1 MEIYARGLE
10 AVKAY
15 DKALTGGEAY
25 INNIRVRLFG
35 QVQLG
40 KSNLMDL
47 LLRENFNEKEEGT
60 VVLFGQTQLGKSK
73 LIMDLLQRENF
84 NEKEEST
91 VGLDTDS
98 LYFKV
103 STETWKSRKVKQ
115 ELQFEPEV
123 QFEHLAARI
132 MSEFFRNQRANVL
145 GFSLELD
152 HVLESDSD
160 LVLVPPG
167 KSSTKSSRH
176 GSTKP
181 LRNTEY
187 LQGRFSEKVARLVEK
202 MLQEEENANHEDNI
216 YSVLSDFGGQ
226 LVFYEAHS
234 IFLTEKAIYILVS
247 ELSRDPEERAIPL
260 VKTGLFGIKE
270 GIDFNKT
277 NLDYLD
283 FWMSSIHSLASPHV
297 LSSQETAPNA
307 SHVLPRRL
315 PPVFLVCTHADVP
328 LGGSNARDLALKRYD
343 FLQRK
348 IYKEHLYKDFFV
360 VDNTKSGSEEECIE
374 VKRLR
379 EEVLAVAKELQVT
392 KEEIPVKWLRYENK
406 LRKKHDKWITL
417 EEAKRIA
424 FEDCGIQEDE
434 EFSTLLNFLHDQ
446 RIVIHFNG
454 SPELERMVILDP
466 QWLVDVLKNVITV
479 RRFKH
484 TEHPVKDLW
493 IQLEET
499 GILDEKLI
507 DHAWRDLL
515 DNQESH
521 KSLIAI
527 MERLS
532 LISPWSSSKDSK
544 QYLVPSMLMSPPTD
558 DVLQLLDSV
567 NVPSLF
573 VTFASGRVPLGLFS
587 RLISHFF
594 QWCGEEWKSKVSPQL
609 FHNFAMFHILPDQ
622 GISVMFWCHST
633 AIEVAVYSGDNDEK
647 RTDIFRAVHWKLRF
661 SLECMR
667 KEFHWLNNMKYDM
680 CVCCPV
686 CSRPG
691 SGKCRDHD
699 VRGCECLHFLSESD
713 LRQRQHCNRLRRS
726 PLGDRRIW
734 VKQFEFWFLIGE
746 GEEGA
751 GMSTNQVRCQSYPLP
766 WVDKTLILFKFN
778 DTFLKVD
785 LICFLAAASHSYN
798 KSWRLPRC
806 ERNIFH
812 RR

>member
-1 MEIYARGLE
+1 MEIYDRGLE

-15 DKALTGGEAY
+15 DKALTGGKG
-25 INNIRVRLFG
+25 IPLMRIG
-35 QVQLG
+35 QVRSG
-40 KSNLMDL
+40 KSNLMDHL
-47 LLRENFNEKEEGT
+47 P
-60 VVLFGQTQLGKSK
+60 
-73 LIMDLLQRENF
+73 RENF

-115 ELQFEPEV
+115 ELQFEREV
-123 QFEHLAARI
+123 QFEHRARI
-132 MSEFFRNQRANVL
+132 RREIF
-145 GFSLELD
+145 LEVD
-152 HVLESDSD
+152 HFLKSDSV

-181 LRNTEY
+181 LRNTVY
-187 LQGRFSEKVARLVEK
+187 LRG
-202 MLQEEENANHEDNI
+202 
-216 YSVLSDFGGQ
+216 
-226 LVFYEAHS
+226 
-234 IFLTEKAIYILVS
+234 
-247 ELSRDPEERAIPL
+247 
-260 VKTGLFGIKE
+260 
-270 GIDFNKT
+270 
-277 NLDYLD
+277 
-283 FWMSSIHSLASPHV
+283 
-297 LSSQETAPNA
+297 
-307 SHVLPRRL
+307 RRL
-315 PPVFLVCTHADVP
+315 PSVFLP
-328 LGGSNARDLALKRYD
+328 FGGSNARDLAPKMYGTRPRKRY
-343 FLQRK
+343 R
-348 IYKEHLYKDFFV
+348 EHLYKDIFV
-360 VDNTKSGSEEECIE
+360 VDNTKSGGEEECVE
-374 VKRLR
+374 VRRLR
-379 EEVLAVAKELQVT
+379 EEVPAVAKELELT
-392 KEEIPVKWLRYENK
+392 KEEIPVTWLRYENK
-406 LRKKHDKWITL
+406 LRKKRDKWLTL
-417 EEAKRIA
+417 EEAKWVA
-424 FEDCGIQEDE
+424 FEDCEIKKDD
-434 EFSTLLNFLHDQ
+434 EFSALLTFLHDKG
-446 RIVIHFNG
+446 IVIHFSD
-454 SPELERMVILDP
+454 SPELERIVILDP

-532 LISPWSSSKDSK
+532 LISPWPSSKDSK

-573 VTFASGRVPLGLFS
+573 VTFASGRVPPGLFS

-594 QWCGEEWKSKVSPQL
+594 QWCGEEWKL

-633 AIEVAVYSGDNDEK
+633 AIEVAIYSTDNDEK
-647 RTDIFRAVHWKLRF
+647 RVDISRAVYWRLRF
-661 SLECMR
+661 ILECMR
-667 KEFHWLNNMKYDM
+667 KEFYWLNNVKYDM

-686 CSRPG
+686 CSRSG
-691 SGKCRDHD
+691 SGKCRDHE

-713 LRQRQHCNRLRRS
+713 LRKRRHCDRPGRS
-726 PLGDRRIW
+726 LLGDRRIR
-734 VKQFEFWFLIGE
+734 VKQFECWFLIGE

-766 WVDKTLILFKFN
+766 WVDKTLLLFKFN
-778 DTFLKVD
+778 DTFLKW
-785 LICFLAAASHSYN
+785 F
-798 KSWRLPRC
+798 KSGFNLFFSRC
-806 ERNIFH
+806 KPFTQQVMEAPSVRKAYFP
-812 RR
+812 

>member
-1 MEIYARGLE
+1 MEIYARDLE

-15 DKALTGGEAY
+15 DKALTGGKG
-25 INNIRVRLFG
+25 IPLMRIG
-35 QVQLG
+35 QVRSG
-40 KSNLMDL
+40 KSNLMDHL
-47 LLRENFNEKEEGT
+47 P
-60 VVLFGQTQLGKSK
+60 
-73 LIMDLLQRENF
+73 RENF

-115 ELQFEPEV
+115 KLQFEREV
-123 QFEHLAARI
+123 QFEHRARI
-132 MSEFFRNQRANVL
+132 RREIL
-145 GFSLELD
+145 LEVD
-152 HVLESDSD
+152 HFLKSDSV

-181 LRNTEY
+181 LRNTVY
-187 LQGRFSEKVARLVEK
+187 LRG
-202 MLQEEENANHEDNI
+202 
-216 YSVLSDFGGQ
+216 
-226 LVFYEAHS
+226 
-234 IFLTEKAIYILVS
+234 
-247 ELSRDPEERAIPL
+247 
-260 VKTGLFGIKE
+260 
-270 GIDFNKT
+270 
-277 NLDYLD
+277 
-283 FWMSSIHSLASPHV
+283 
-297 LSSQETAPNA
+297 
-307 SHVLPRRL
+307 RRL
-315 PPVFLVCTHADVP
+315 PSVFLP
-328 LGGSNARDLALKRYD
+328 FGGSNARDLAPKMYGTRPRKRY
-343 FLQRK
+343 R
-348 IYKEHLYKDFFV
+348 EHLYKDIFV
-360 VDNTKSGSEEECIE
+360 VDNTKSGGEEECVE
-374 VKRLR
+374 VRRLR
-379 EEVLAVAKELQVT
+379 EEVPAVAKELELT
-392 KEEIPVKWLRYENK
+392 KEEIPVTWLRYENK
-406 LRKKHDKWITL
+406 LRKKRDKWLTL
-417 EEAKRIA
+417 EEAKWVA
-424 FEDCGIQEDE
+424 FEDCEIKKDD
-434 EFSTLLNFLHDQ
+434 EFSALLTFLHDKG
-446 RIVIHFNG
+446 IVIHFSD
-454 SPELERMVILDP
+454 SPELERIVILDP

-515 DNQESH
+515 DNEENH
-521 KSLIAI
+521 KSLIAV

-532 LISPWSSSKDSK
+532 LISPWPSSKDSK

-573 VTFASGRVPLGLFS
+573 VTFASGRVPPGLFS

-633 AIEVAVYSGDNDEK
+633 AIEVAIYSTDNDEK
-647 RTDIFRAVHWKLRF
+647 RVDISRAVYWRLRF
-661 SLECMR
+661 ILECMR
-667 KEFHWLNNMKYDM
+667 KEFYWLNNVKYDM

-713 LRQRQHCNRLRRS
+713 LRKRRHCDRPGRS
-726 PLGDRRIW
+726 LLGDRRIR
-734 VKQFEFWFLIGE
+734 VKQFECWFLIGE

-766 WVDKTLILFKFN
+766 WVDKTL
-778 DTFLKVD
+778 TF
-785 LICFLAAASHSYN
+785 
-798 KSWRLPRC
+798 
-806 ERNIFH
+806 
-812 RR
+812 

>member
-1 MEIYARGLE
+1 MEIYDRGLE

-15 DKALTGGEAY
+15 DKALTGGKG
-25 INNIRVRLFG
+25 IPLMRIG
-35 QVQLG
+35 QVRSG
-40 KSNLMDL
+40 KSNLMDHL
-47 LLRENFNEKEEGT
+47 P
-60 VVLFGQTQLGKSK
+60 
-73 LIMDLLQRENF
+73 RENF

-115 ELQFEPEV
+115 ELQFEREV
-123 QFEHLAARI
+123 QFEHRARI
-132 MSEFFRNQRANVL
+132 RREIF
-145 GFSLELD
+145 LEVD
-152 HVLESDSD
+152 HFLKSDSV

-181 LRNTEY
+181 LRNTVY
-187 LQGRFSEKVARLVEK
+187 LRG
-202 MLQEEENANHEDNI
+202 
-216 YSVLSDFGGQ
+216 
-226 LVFYEAHS
+226 
-234 IFLTEKAIYILVS
+234 
-247 ELSRDPEERAIPL
+247 
-260 VKTGLFGIKE
+260 
-270 GIDFNKT
+270 
-277 NLDYLD
+277 
-283 FWMSSIHSLASPHV
+283 
-297 LSSQETAPNA
+297 
-307 SHVLPRRL
+307 RRL
-315 PPVFLVCTHADVP
+315 PSVFLP
-328 LGGSNARDLALKRYD
+328 FGGSNARDLAPKMYGTRPRKRY
-343 FLQRK
+343 R
-348 IYKEHLYKDFFV
+348 EHLYKDIFV
-360 VDNTKSGSEEECIE
+360 VDNTKSGGEEECVE
-374 VKRLR
+374 VRRLR
-379 EEVLAVAKELQVT
+379 EEVPAVAKELELT
-392 KEEIPVKWLRYENK
+392 KEEIPVTWLRYENK
-406 LRKKHDKWITL
+406 LRKKRDKWLTL
-417 EEAKRIA
+417 EEAKWVA
-424 FEDCGIQEDE
+424 FEDCEIKKDD
-434 EFSTLLNFLHDQ
+434 EFSALLTFLHDKG
-446 RIVIHFNG
+446 IVIHFSD
-454 SPELERMVILDP
+454 SPELERIVILDP

-515 DNQESH
+515 DNEENH
-521 KSLIAI
+521 KSLIAV

-532 LISPWSSSKDSK
+532 LISPWPSSKDSK

-573 VTFASGRVPLGLFS
+573 VTFASGRVPPGLFS

-594 QWCGEEWKSKVSPQL
+594 QWCGEEWKL

-633 AIEVAVYSGDNDEK
+633 AIEVAIYSTDNDEK
-647 RTDIFRAVHWKLRF
+647 RVDISRAVYWRLRF
-661 SLECMR
+661 ILECMR
-667 KEFHWLNNMKYDM
+667 KEFYWLNNVKYDM

-699 VRGCECLHFLSESD
+699 MRGCECLHFWSEFD
-713 LRQRQHCNRLRRS
+713 LRQRQHCDKPGRS
-726 PLGDRRIW
+726 LLGDRRIR
-734 VKQFEFWFLIGE
+734 VKQFECWFLIGE

-766 WVDKTLILFKFN
+766 WVDKTLLLFKFN
-778 DTFLKVD
+778 DTFLKW
-785 LICFLAAASHSYN
+785 F
-798 KSWRLPRC
+798 KSGFNLFFSRC
-806 ERNIFH
+806 KPFTQQVMEAPSVRKAYFP
-812 RR
+812 

>member
-1 MEIYARGLE
+1 MEIDARGLE
-10 AVKAY
+10 AVKALN
-15 DKALTGGEAY
+15 KALTGGKR
-25 INNIRVRLFG
+25 IL
-35 QVQLG
+35 
-40 KSNLMDL
+40 
-47 LLRENFNEKEEGT
+47 

-73 LIMDLLQRENF
+73 LIMDPLQRENF

-132 MSEFFRNQRANVL
+132 MSEIFRNQRANVL

-187 LQGRFSEKVARLVEK
+187 LQGRFSEEVARLVEK

-216 YSVLSDFGGQ
+216 YSVLWDFGGQ
-226 LVFYEAHS
+226 SVYYETHP

-247 ELSRDPEERAIPL
+247 DLSRDPDKNAIPP
-260 VKTGLFGIKE
+260 VKTGLFEDKV
-270 GIDFNKT
+270 DSDCSKT

-283 FWMSSIHSLASPHV
+283 FWMSSIYSLVSPDV
-297 LSSQETAPNA
+297 LSSQETAPN
-307 SHVLPRRL
+307 VVPRRL

-328 LGGSNARDLALKRYD
+328 FGGSNARGLALKTYG
-343 FLQRK
+343 FLQHK
-348 IYKEHLYKDFFV
+348 TYKEHLYKDVFV
-360 VDNTKSGSEEECIE
+360 VDNTKSGSEEECTE

-379 EEVLAVAKELQVT
+379 EEVLAVAKELQLT

-446 RIVIHFNG
+446 RIVIHFSG

-515 DNQESH
+515 DNQENH
-521 KSLIAI
+521 KSLVAI

-532 LISPWSSSKDSK
+532 LISPWPSSKDSK

-567 NVPSLF
+567 NAPSLF
-573 VTFASGRVPLGLFS
+573 LTFASGRVPPGLFS
-587 RLISHFF
+587 RLILHFL

-622 GISVMFWCHST
+622 GISVIFWCHST
-633 AIEVAVYSGDNDEK
+633 AIEVAVYSGGNDEK
-647 RTDIFRAVHWKLRF
+647 RADISRAVHWKLRF
-661 SLECMR
+661 ILECMR
-667 KEFHWLNNMKYDM
+667 KEFHWLNNVKYDM

-691 SGKCRDHD
+691 SVKCRDHD

-713 LRQRQHCNRLRRS
+713 LRQRQHCNRQGRS
-726 PLGDRRIW
+726 LLGDRRIR
-734 VKQFEFWFLIGE
+734 VKQFECWFLIGE

-766 WVDKTLILFKFN
+766 WVDKTLLLFKFN
-778 DTFLKVD
+778 DTVKVV
-785 LICFLAAASHSYN
+785 
-798 KSWRLPRC
+798 
-806 ERNIFH
+806 
-812 RR
+812 

>member
-1 MEIYARGLE
+1 MEIYARGPQ

-15 DKALTGGEAY
+15 DKALTGGKAC
-25 INNIRVRLFG
+25 IKRIPVMLIG
-35 QVQLG
+35 QERTG
-40 KSNLMDL
+40 KTSL
-47 LLRENFNEKEEGT
+47 K
-60 VVLFGQTQLGKSK
+60 KSLK
-73 LIMDLLQRENF
+73 GENF

-91 VGLDTDS
+91 VGIETDPS
-98 LYFKV
+98 YFKV
-103 STETWKSRKVKQ
+103 STEIWKSGKVD
-115 ELQFEPEV
+115 EEVEFEPED
-123 QFEHLAARI
+123 QFEHLAAAKVI
-132 MSEFFRNQRANVL
+132 CEFLREQRA
-145 GFSLELD
+145 SP
-152 HVLESDSD
+152 ESDAESE
-160 LVLVPPG
+160 LKPPDE
-167 KSSTKSSRH
+167 SSRNSSRD

-181 LRNTEY
+181 SRNIES
-187 LQGRFSEKVARLVEK
+187 LHRKLPEEIARLVEK

-216 YSVLSDFGGQ
+216 YSVLWDFGGQ
-226 LVFYEAHS
+226 SVYYETHP

-247 ELSRDPEERAIPL
+247 NLSRDPDKEASPT
-260 VKTGLFGIKE
+260 VKTGLVENKVD
-270 GIDFNKT
+270 IDCRKT

-283 FWMSSIHSLASPHV
+283 FWMSSIYSLVSPDV
-297 LSSQETAPNA
+297 LSPQQAASNV

-328 LGGSNARDLALKRYD
+328 FGGSNARDLALKTYG
-343 FLQRK
+343 FLQHK
-348 IYKEHLYKDFFV
+348 TYKEHLYKDVFV
-360 VDNTKSGSEEECIE
+360 VDNTKSGSEEECTE

-379 EEVLAVAKELQVT
+379 EEVLAVAKELPLT

-424 FEDCGIQEDE
+424 FEDCGIQEDD

-446 RIVIHFNG
+446 RIVIHFSG

-532 LISPWSSSKDSK
+532 LISPWPSSKDSK

-573 VTFASGRVPLGLFS
+573 VTFASGRVPPGLFS
-587 RLISHFF
+587 RLILHFL
-594 QWCGEEWKSKVSPQL
+594 QWCGEEWKSKVSPEL

-622 GISVMFWCHST
+622 GISVIFWCHST
-633 AIEVAVYSGDNDEK
+633 AIEVAVYSGGNDEK
-647 RTDIFRAVHWKLRF
+647 RADISRAVHWKLRF
-661 SLECMR
+661 ILECMR
-667 KEFHWLNNMKYDM
+667 KEFHWLNNVKYDM

-691 SGKCRDHD
+691 SVKCRDHD

-713 LRQRQHCNRLRRS
+713 LRQRQHCDRPGRS
-726 PLGDRRIW
+726 ILWDRRIR
-734 VKQFEFWFLIGE
+734 VKQFECWFLIGE
-746 GEEGA
+746 REEGA
-751 GMSTNQVRCQSYPLP
+751 GISTNQVRCQP
-766 WVDKTLILFKFN
+766 ILF
-778 DTFLKVD
+778 LGW
-785 LICFLAAASHSYN
+785 I
-798 KSWRLPRC
+798 
-806 ERNIFH
+806 

>member
-1 MEIYARGLE
+1 MEIYARSLE

-15 DKALTGGEAY
+15 NKALTGGKG
-25 INNIRVRLFG
+25 IPLMRIG
-35 QVQLG
+35 QVRSG
-40 KSNLMDL
+40 KSNLMDHL
-47 LLRENFNEKEEGT
+47 P
-60 VVLFGQTQLGKSK
+60 
-73 LIMDLLQRENF
+73 RENF

-115 ELQFEPEV
+115 ELQFEREV
-123 QFEHLAARI
+123 QFEHRARI
-132 MSEFFRNQRANVL
+132 RREIF
-145 GFSLELD
+145 LEVD
-152 HVLESDSD
+152 HFLKSDSV

-181 LRNTEY
+181 LRNTVY
-187 LQGRFSEKVARLVEK
+187 LRG
-202 MLQEEENANHEDNI
+202 
-216 YSVLSDFGGQ
+216 
-226 LVFYEAHS
+226 
-234 IFLTEKAIYILVS
+234 
-247 ELSRDPEERAIPL
+247 
-260 VKTGLFGIKE
+260 
-270 GIDFNKT
+270 
-277 NLDYLD
+277 
-283 FWMSSIHSLASPHV
+283 
-297 LSSQETAPNA
+297 
-307 SHVLPRRL
+307 RRL
-315 PPVFLVCTHADVP
+315 PSVFLP
-328 LGGSNARDLALKRYD
+328 FGGSNARDLAPKMYGTRPRKRY
-343 FLQRK
+343 R
-348 IYKEHLYKDFFV
+348 EHLYKDIFV
-360 VDNTKSGSEEECIE
+360 VDNTKSGGEEECVE
-374 VKRLR
+374 VRRLR
-379 EEVLAVAKELQVT
+379 EEVPAVAKELELT
-392 KEEIPVKWLRYENK
+392 KEEIPVTWLRYENK
-406 LRKKHDKWITL
+406 LRKKRDKWLTL
-417 EEAKRIA
+417 EEAKWVA
-424 FEDCGIQEDE
+424 FEDCEIKKDD

-446 RIVIHFNG
+446 RIVIHFSG
-454 SPELERMVILDP
+454 SPELERIVILDP

-515 DNQESH
+515 DNQENH
-521 KSLIAI
+521 KSLIAV

-532 LISPWSSSKDSK
+532 LISPWPSSKDSK

-633 AIEVAVYSGDNDEK
+633 AIEVAIYSTDNDEK
-647 RTDIFRAVHWKLRF
+647 RVDISRAVYWRLRF
-661 SLECMR
+661 ILECMR
-667 KEFHWLNNMKYDM
+667 KEFHWLNNVKYDM

-691 SGKCRDHD
+691 SGKCHDHD
-699 VRGCECLHFLSESD
+699 MRGCECLHFWSEFD
-713 LRQRQHCNRLRRS
+713 LRQRQHCDKPGRS
-726 PLGDRRIW
+726 LLGDRRIR
-734 VKQFEFWFLIGE
+734 VKQFECWFSG
-746 GEEGA
+746 GEEGDDA
-751 GMSTNQVRCQSYPLP
+751 GIPTNQVRCQSHPLP
-766 WVDKTLILFKFN
+766 
-778 DTFLKVD
+778 
-785 LICFLAAASHSYN
+785 
-798 KSWRLPRC
+798 
-806 ERNIFH
+806 
-812 RR
+812 

>member
-1 MEIYARGLE
+1 MEIYARDLE

-15 DKALTGGEAY
+15 DKALTGGKG
-25 INNIRVRLFG
+25 IRLMRIG
-35 QVQLG
+35 QVRSG
-40 KSNLMDL
+40 KSNLMDHL
-47 LLRENFNEKEEGT
+47 P
-60 VVLFGQTQLGKSK
+60 
-73 LIMDLLQRENF
+73 RENF

-123 QFEHLAARI
+123 QFEHLARI
-132 MSEFFRNQRANVL
+132 RSEIFRNQRANVL
-145 GFSLELD
+145 GFLLELD

-167 KSSTKSSRH
+167 KSSTKSPRH

-187 LQGRFSEKVARLVEK
+187 LQGRFSE
-202 MLQEEENANHEDNI
+202 D
-216 YSVLSDFGGQ
+216 
-226 LVFYEAHS
+226 
-234 IFLTEKAIYILVS
+234 
-247 ELSRDPEERAIPL
+247 
-260 VKTGLFGIKE
+260 
-270 GIDFNKT
+270 
-277 NLDYLD
+277 LDYLD

-307 SHVLPRRL
+307 CHVLPRRL
-315 PPVFLVCTHADVP
+315 PSVFLP
-328 LGGSNARDLALKRYD
+328 FGGSNARDLAPKMYGTLPRKRYG
-343 FLQRK
+343 
-348 IYKEHLYKDFFV
+348 EHLYKDIFV
-360 VDNTKSGSEEECIE
+360 VDNTKSGGEEECVE
-374 VKRLR
+374 VRRLR
-379 EEVLAVAKELQVT
+379 EEVPAVAKELELT
-392 KEEIPVKWLRYENK
+392 KEEIPVTWLRYESK
-406 LRKKHDKWITL
+406 LRKKRDKWLTL
-417 EEAKRIA
+417 EEAKWVA
-424 FEDCGIQEDE
+424 FEDCEIQKDD
-434 EFSTLLNFLHDQ
+434 EFSALLTFLHDKG
-446 RIVIHFNG
+446 IVIHFSG
-454 SPELERMVILDP
+454 SPELERVAILDP

-515 DNQESH
+515 DNQENH
-521 KSLIAI
+521 KSLIAV

-532 LISPWSSSKDSK
+532 LISPWPSSKDSK

-573 VTFASGRVPLGLFS
+573 VTFASGRVPPGLFS
-587 RLISHFF
+587 RLILHFL
-594 QWCGEEWKSKVSPQL
+594 QWCGEEWKSKVSPEL
-609 FHNFAMFHILPDQ
+609 FHNFSMFHILPDQ
-622 GISVMFWCHST
+622 GISVIFWCHST
-633 AIEVAVYSGDNDEK
+633 AIEVAVYSGGNDEK
-647 RTDIFRAVHWKLRF
+647 RADISRAVHWKLRF
-661 SLECMR
+661 ILECMR
-667 KEFHWLNNMKYDM
+667 KEFHWLNNVKYDM

-691 SGKCRDHD
+691 SVKCRDHD

-713 LRQRQHCNRLRRS
+713 LRQRQHCNRQGRS
-726 PLGDRRIW
+726 LLGDRRIR
-734 VKQFEFWFLIGE
+734 VKQFECWFLIGE

-751 GMSTNQVRCQSYPLP
+751 GMSTHQVRCPSYPLP
-766 WVDKTLILFKFN
+766 WVDKTLLLFKFN
-778 DTFLKVD
+778 DTFFEVV
-785 LICFLAAASHSYN
+785 
-798 KSWRLPRC
+798 
-806 ERNIFH
+806 
-812 RR
+812 

>member
-1 MEIYARGLE
+1 MHYFKIASSVPLEIYARGPE

-15 DKALTGGEAY
+15 GKALTKGKACHKR
-25 INNIRVRLFG
+25 ISLMLIG
-35 QVQLG
+35 QDQAG
-40 KSNLMDL
+40 KTSLKKL
-47 LLRENFNEKEEGT
+47 LNG
-60 VVLFGQTQLGKSK
+60 
-73 LIMDLLQRENF
+73 ENF

-91 VGLDTDS
+91 VGIETDP
-98 LYFKV
+98 LYLKA
-103 STETWKSRKVKQ
+103 SREIWKSGKVK
-115 ELQFEPEV
+115 EEV
-123 QFEHLAARI
+123 QFDPEDQFGH
-132 MSEFFRNQRANVL
+132 
-145 GFSLELD
+145 LELELLRKISRED
-152 HVLESDSD
+152 MENLTWLSPELDSVSDTKSES
-160 LVLVPPG
+160 VLVPPG
-167 KSSTKSSRH
+167 KSSAKSSRH

-181 LRNTEY
+181 LRNTES
-187 LQGRFSEKVARLVEK
+187 LQGRFLEEVARLVEK
-202 MLQEEENANHEDNI
+202 MRQEEENANHEDNI
-216 YSVLSDFGGQ
+216 YSVLWDFCGQ
-226 LVFYEAHS
+226 SVYYETYP
-234 IFLTEKAIYILVS
+234 IFLKEKAIYILLS
-247 ELSRDPEERAIPL
+247 DLSRDPEERAILP
-260 VKTGLFGIKE
+260 VKTGLFESKVD
-270 GIDFNKT
+270 IDCNKT

-283 FWMSSIHSLASPHV
+283 FWMSSIYSLVSPDV
-297 LSSQETAPNA
+297 LSSQETAPN
-307 SHVLPRRL
+307 VVPRRL

-328 LGGSNARDLALKRYD
+328 FGGSNARDLALKTYG
-343 FLQRK
+343 FLQHK
-348 IYKEHLYKDFFV
+348 TYKEHLYKDVFV
-360 VDNTKSGSEEECIE
+360 VDNTKSGSEEECTE

-379 EEVLAVAKELQVT
+379 EEVLAVAKELQLT

-424 FEDCGIQEDE
+424 FEDCEIQEDD

-446 RIVIHFNG
+446 RIVIHFSG

-532 LISPWSSSKDSK
+532 LISPWPSSKDSK

-573 VTFASGRVPLGLFS
+573 VTFASGRVPPGLFS
-587 RLISHFF
+587 RLILHFL
-594 QWCGEEWKSKVSPQL
+594 QWCGEEWKSKVSPEL

-622 GISVMFWCHST
+622 GISVIFWCHST

-647 RTDIFRAVHWKLRF
+647 RADISRAVHWKLRF
-661 SLECMR
+661 ILECMR
-667 KEFHWLNNMKYDM
+667 KEFHWLNNVKYDM

-691 SGKCRDHD
+691 SVKCRDHD

-713 LRQRQHCNRLRRS
+713 LRQRQHCNRQGRS
-726 PLGDRRIW
+726 LLGDRRIR
-734 VKQFEFWFLIGE
+734 VKQFECWFSG
-746 GEEGA
+746 GEEGEDA
-751 GMSTNQVRCQSYPLP
+751 GISTNQVCCQSHPLP
-766 WVDKTLILFKFN
+766 
-778 DTFLKVD
+778 
-785 LICFLAAASHSYN
+785 
-798 KSWRLPRC
+798 
-806 ERNIFH
+806 
-812 RR
+812 

>member
-1 MEIYARGLE
+1 MKILARGPE

-15 DKALTGGEAY
+15 DKALSGGKACIKRIPVMLIGQERTGKTSLKKSLKGEH
-25 INNIRVRLFG
+25 
-35 QVQLG
+35 
-40 KSNLMDL
+40 
-47 LLRENFNEKEEGT
+47 
-60 VVLFGQTQLGKSK
+60 
-73 LIMDLLQRENF
+73 F

-91 VGLDTDS
+91 VGIDTDS
-98 LYFKV
+98 LYFKL
-103 STETWKSRKVKQ
+103 SKETWKSGKVKE

-123 QFEHLAARI
+123 QFEHFLARI
-132 MSEFFRNQRANVL
+132 AVAGSEFIKNETAKVM
-145 GFSLELD
+145 GFFPEL
-152 HVLESDSD
+152 HPVLESDSES
-160 LVLVPPG
+160 VLEPPVE
-167 KSSTKSSRH
+167 SSTRSSRH

-181 LRNTEY
+181 LRNIESLHGKSIEEVT
-187 LQGRFSEKVARLVEK
+187 RLVEK
-202 MLQEEENANHEDNI
+202 MLEEEENANHEDNI
-216 YSVLSDFGGQ
+216 YSVLWDFGGQ
-226 LVFYEAHS
+226 SVYYETHP

-247 ELSRDPEERAIPL
+247 DLSRDPDENAIPP
-260 VKTGLFGIKE
+260 VKTGLFRDKVDIE
-270 GIDFNKT
+270 CSKT

-283 FWMSSIHSLASPHV
+283 FWMSSIYSLVSPDV
-297 LSSQETAPNA
+297 LSSQETAPN
-307 SHVLPRRL
+307 VVPRRL

-328 LGGSNARDLALKRYD
+328 FGGSNARDLALKTYG
-343 FLQRK
+343 FLQCK
-348 IYKEHLYKDFFV
+348 TYKEHLYKDVFV
-360 VDNTKSGSEEECIE
+360 VDNTKSGSEEECTE

-379 EEVLAVAKELQVT
+379 EEVLAVAKELQLT

-424 FEDCGIQEDE
+424 FEDCGIQEDD

-446 RIVIHFNG
+446 RIVIHFRG

-532 LISPWSSSKDSK
+532 LISPWPSSKDSK

-573 VTFASGRVPLGLFS
+573 VTFASGRVPPGLFS
-587 RLISHFF
+587 RLILHFL
-594 QWCGEEWKSKVSPQL
+594 QWCGEEWKSKVSPEL

-622 GISVMFWCHST
+622 GISVIFWCHST
-633 AIEVAVYSGDNDEK
+633 AIEVAVYSGGNDEK
-647 RTDIFRAVHWKLRF
+647 RADICRAVHWKLRF
-661 SLECMR
+661 ILECMR
-667 KEFHWLNNMKYDM
+667 KEFHWLNNVKYDM
-680 CVCCPV
+680 RVCCPV

-691 SGKCRDHD
+691 SGKCHDHD
-699 VRGCECLHFLSESD
+699 MRGCECLHFWSEFD
-713 LRQRQHCNRLRRS
+713 LRQRQHCDKPGRS
-726 PLGDRRIW
+726 LLGDRRIR
-734 VKQFEFWFLIGE
+734 VKQFECWFLIGE
-746 GEEGA
+746 DEGA
-751 GMSTNQVRCQSYPLP
+751 GMSTNQVRCQSCPLP
-766 WVDKTLILFKFN
+766 WVDKTPLLFKFN
-778 DTFLKVD
+778 DTFLKW
-785 LICFLAAASHSYN
+785 F
-798 KSWRLPRC
+798 KSGFNLFFSRC
-806 ERNIFH
+806 KPFTQQVMEAPSVRKAYFP
-812 RR
+812 

>member
-1 MEIYARGLE
+1 MHYFKIASSVPLEIYARGPE

-15 DKALTGGEAY
+15 GKALTKGKACHKR
-25 INNIRVRLFG
+25 ISLMLIG
-35 QVQLG
+35 QDQAG
-40 KSNLMDL
+40 KTSLKKL
-47 LLRENFNEKEEGT
+47 LNG
-60 VVLFGQTQLGKSK
+60 
-73 LIMDLLQRENF
+73 ENF

-91 VGLDTDS
+91 VGIETDP
-98 LYFKV
+98 LYLKA
-103 STETWKSRKVKQ
+103 SREIWKSGKVK
-115 ELQFEPEV
+115 EEV
-123 QFEHLAARI
+123 QFDPEDQFGH
-132 MSEFFRNQRANVL
+132 
-145 GFSLELD
+145 LELELLRKISRED
-152 HVLESDSD
+152 MENLTWLSPELDSVSDTKSES
-160 LVLVPPG
+160 VLVPPG
-167 KSSTKSSRH
+167 KSSAKSSRH

-181 LRNTEY
+181 LRNTES
-187 LQGRFSEKVARLVEK
+187 LQGRFLEEVARLVEK
-202 MLQEEENANHEDNI
+202 MRQEEENANHEDNI
-216 YSVLSDFGGQ
+216 YSVLWDFCGQ
-226 LVFYEAHS
+226 SVYYETYP
-234 IFLTEKAIYILVS
+234 IFLKEKAIYILLS
-247 ELSRDPEERAIPL
+247 DLSRDPEERAILP
-260 VKTGLFGIKE
+260 VKTGLFESKVD
-270 GIDFNKT
+270 IDCNKT

-283 FWMSSIHSLASPHV
+283 FWMSSIYSLVSPDV
-297 LSSQETAPNA
+297 LSSQETVPN
-307 SHVLPRRL
+307 VVPRRL

-328 LGGSNARDLALKRYD
+328 FGGSNARDLALKTYG
-343 FLQRK
+343 FLQHK
-348 IYKEHLYKDFFV
+348 TYKEHLYKDVFV
-360 VDNTKSGSEEECIE
+360 VDNTKSGSEEECTE

-379 EEVLAVAKELQVT
+379 EEVLAVAKELQLT

-406 LRKKHDKWITL
+406 LRKKHDKWITH

-424 FEDCGIQEDE
+424 FEDCGIQEDD

-446 RIVIHFNG
+446 RIVIHFSG

-532 LISPWSSSKDSK
+532 LISPWPSSKDSK

-573 VTFASGRVPLGLFS
+573 VTFASGRVPPGLFS
-587 RLISHFF
+587 RLILHFL
-594 QWCGEEWKSKVSPQL
+594 QWCGEEWKSKVSPEL

-622 GISVMFWCHST
+622 GISVIFWCHST

-647 RTDIFRAVHWKLRF
+647 RADISRAVHWKLRF
-661 SLECMR
+661 ILECMR
-667 KEFHWLNNMKYDM
+667 KEFHWLNNVKYDM

-691 SGKCRDHD
+691 SVKCRDHD

-713 LRQRQHCNRLRRS
+713 LRQRQHCNRQGRS
-726 PLGDRRIW
+726 LLGDRRIR
-734 VKQFEFWFLIGE
+734 VKQFECWFSG
-746 GEEGA
+746 GEEGEDA
-751 GMSTNQVRCQSYPLP
+751 GISTNQVCCQSHPLP
-766 WVDKTLILFKFN
+766 
-778 DTFLKVD
+778 
-785 LICFLAAASHSYN
+785 
-798 KSWRLPRC
+798 
-806 ERNIFH
+806 
-812 RR
+812 

>member
-1 MEIYARGLE
+1 MKILARGPE
-10 AVKAY
+10 AVKAS
-15 DKALTGGEAY
+15 DKALTGGKAC
-25 INNIRVRLFG
+25 IKRIPVI
-35 QVQLG
+35 
-40 KSNLMDL
+40 SI
-47 LLRENFNEKEEGT
+47 
-60 VVLFGQTQLGKSK
+60 GQTGTGKRSFINFIK
-73 LIMDLLQRENF
+73 LF

-91 VGLDTDS
+91 VGIDTDS

-103 STETWKSRKVKQ
+103 STEIWKSGKVK
-115 ELQFEPEV
+115 EEVEFEPED
-123 QFEHLAARI
+123 QFEHLAAAKVI
-132 MSEFFRNQRANVL
+132 SEFLRKQRENLTGFRQK
-145 GFSLELD
+145 SD
-152 HVLESDSD
+152 SDSESDSESELESPD
-160 LVLVPPG
+160 G
-167 KSSTKSSRH
+167 SSTNISRY

-181 LRNTEY
+181 SRNIES
-187 LQGRFSEKVARLVEK
+187 LHGKLPEEVARLVEK

-216 YSVLSDFGGQ
+216 YSVLWDFGGQ
-226 LVFYEAHS
+226 SVYYETHP

-247 ELSRDPEERAIPL
+247 DLSRDPDENAIPP
-260 VKTGLFGIKE
+260 VKTGLFEDKVDIE
-270 GIDFNKT
+270 CSKT

-283 FWMSSIHSLASPHV
+283 FWMSSIYSLVSPDV
-297 LSSQETAPNA
+297 LSSQETTPNA
-307 SHVLPRRL
+307 SYVLPRRL
-315 PPVFLVCTHADVP
+315 PPVFIVCTHADVP
-328 LGGSNARDLALKRYD
+328 FGGSNARHLALKMYE

-348 IYKEHLYKDFFV
+348 TYREHLYKDVFV
-360 VDNTKSGSEEECIE
+360 GDSTKSGGEEECVE
-374 VKRLR
+374 VRRLR
-379 EEVLAVAKELQVT
+379 EEVLAVAKEMELT

-424 FEDCGIQEDE
+424 FEDCGIQEDD

-446 RIVIHFNG
+446 RIVIHFSG

-532 LISPWSSSKDSK
+532 LISPWPSSKDSK

-573 VTFASGRVPLGLFS
+573 VTFASGRVPPGLFS

-633 AIEVAVYSGDNDEK
+633 AIEVAIYSTDNDEK
-647 RTDIFRAVHWKLRF
+647 RVDISRAVYWRLRF
-661 SLECMR
+661 ILECMR
-667 KEFHWLNNMKYDM
+667 KEFHWLNNVKYDM

-691 SGKCRDHD
+691 SGKCHDHD
-699 VRGCECLHFLSESD
+699 MRGCECLHFWSEFD
-713 LRQRQHCNRLRRS
+713 LRQRQHCDKPGRS
-726 PLGDRRIW
+726 LLGDRRIR
-734 VKQFEFWFLIGE
+734 VKQFECWFLIGE

-766 WVDKTLILFKFN
+766 WVDKTL
-778 DTFLKVD
+778 TF
-785 LICFLAAASHSYN
+785 
-798 KSWRLPRC
+798 
-806 ERNIFH
+806 
-812 RR
+812 

>member
-1 MEIYARGLE
+1 MEIDARGLE
-10 AVKAY
+10 AVKALN
-15 DKALTGGEAY
+15 KALRGGKR
-25 INNIRVRLFG
+25 ISVMLIG
-35 QVQLG
+35 QVVSG
-40 KSNLMDL
+40 KSNLVNL
-47 LLRENFNEKEEGT
+47 LP
-60 VVLFGQTQLGKSK
+60 
-73 LIMDLLQRENF
+73 RENF

-123 QFEHLAARI
+123 QLEHLAARI
-132 MSEFFRNQRANVL
+132 MSDIFRNQRANVL
-145 GFSLELD
+145 GFLLELD

-187 LQGRFSEKVARLVEK
+187 LQGRFSEEVARLVEK

-216 YSVLSDFGGQ
+216 YSVLWDFGGRS
-226 LVFYEAHS
+226 VYYETHP
-234 IFLTEKAIYILVS
+234 IFLKEKAIYILVS
-247 ELSRDPEERAIPL
+247 DLSRDPGERAILP
-260 VKTGLFGIKE
+260 VKTGLFESKVD
-270 GIDFNKT
+270 IDCNKT

-283 FWMSSIHSLASPHV
+283 FWMSSIYSLVSPDV
-297 LSSQETAPNA
+297 LSSQETTPNA
-307 SHVLPRRL
+307 SLRL
-315 PPVFLVCTHADVP
+315 PQVFLVCTHADTP
-328 LGGSNARDLALKRYD
+328 SGGSNARDLALEMYGTLLWKRY
-343 FLQRK
+343 R
-348 IYKEHLYKDFFV
+348 EHLYKDVFV
-360 VDNTKSGSEEECIE
+360 VDNTKSGGEEECAE
-374 VKRLR
+374 VRRLR
-379 EEVLAVAKELQVT
+379 EEVPAVAKELELT
-392 KEEIPVKWLRYENK
+392 KEEIPVMWLRFENK
-406 LRKKHDKWITL
+406 LRKKRDKWITL
-417 EEAKRIA
+417 EEAKWVA
-424 FEDCGIQEDE
+424 FEDCEIQEDD

-446 RIVIHFNG
+446 RIVIHFSG

-515 DNQESH
+515 DNQENH

-532 LISPWSSSKDSK
+532 LISPWPSSKDSK

-573 VTFASGRVPLGLFS
+573 VTFASGRVPPGLFS
-587 RLISHFF
+587 RLILHFL

-622 GISVMFWCHST
+622 GISVIFWCHST
-633 AIEVAVYSGDNDEK
+633 AIEVAVYSGGNDEK
-647 RTDIFRAVHWKLRF
+647 RADISRAVHWKLRF
-661 SLECMR
+661 ILECMR
-667 KEFHWLNNMKYDM
+667 KEFHWLNNVKYDM

-691 SGKCRDHD
+691 SGKCHDHD
-699 VRGCECLHFLSESD
+699 MRGCECLHFWSGFD
-713 LRQRQHCNRLRRS
+713 LRQRQHCDKPGRS
-726 PLGDRRIW
+726 LLGDRRIR
-734 VKQFEFWFLIGE
+734 VKQFECWFLIGE

-766 WVDKTLILFKFN
+766 WVDKTLLLFKFN
-778 DTFLKVD
+778 DTFLKW
-785 LICFLAAASHSYN
+785 F
-798 KSWRLPRC
+798 KSGFNLFFSRC
-806 ERNIFH
+806 KPFTQQVMEAPSVRKAYFP
-812 RR
+812 